1 MSLLGGASKVAA
13 IVAGGYLI
21 AFFVFSSGVVNAS
34 IEGAGAQ
41 AFIIPSRSVQT
52 LGETAAITFILFIG
66 LAGALMLHRVGTVT
80 APKAQKSMLGGGFGI
95 IAIAMVIG
103 YLLVNAKL

>member
-1 MSLLGGASKVAA
+1 MSLLGSASKVAV

-21 AFFVFSSGVVNAS
+21 AFFVLASGVVNAS
-34 IEGAGAQ
+34 IEGAGTQ

-66 LAGALMLHRVGTVT
+66 LAGMLMLHRAGAVT
-80 APKAQKSMLGGGFGI
+80 APRAQKSMLGGGFGI
-95 IAIAMVIG
+95 IGIAMFIG
-103 YLLVNAKL
+103 YLLISVKV